1 MPDLTP
7 LESAVLARGICSR
20 VVRNING
27 LDAHVLESGHETH
40 DSGEY
45 ERTGFQVGLQW
56 YRSRT
61 EGRFDSELQ
70 LFSGRTID
78 IPSLFIA
85 GKSDWGDLPAPR
97 KFRAHATE
105 RLHEDARLLSD
116 RRRWPLVQQEQPER
130 VSELLIEFLRGR

>member
-61 EGRFDSELQ
+61 EGRLVRQRAAIILGPYDRHPLT
-70 LFSGRTID
+70 LYR
-78 IPSLFIA
+78 
-85 GKSDWGDLPAPR
+85 GK
-97 KFRAHATE
+97 E
-105 RLHEDARLLSD
+105 RLGGSTSAPEISSACNRALARGCS
-116 RRRWPLVQQEQPER
+116 PV
-130 VSELLIEFLRGR
+130 I